1 MENYVILK
9 QNSNKV
15 VDLY

>member
-1 MENYVILK
+1 VCVIK

-15 VDLY
+15 NLDYFY